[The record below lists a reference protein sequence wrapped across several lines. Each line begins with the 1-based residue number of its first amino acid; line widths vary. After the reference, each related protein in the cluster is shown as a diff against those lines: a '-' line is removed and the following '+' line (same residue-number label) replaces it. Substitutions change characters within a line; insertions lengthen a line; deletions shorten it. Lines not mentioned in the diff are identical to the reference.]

1 MIEDWLLVA
10 IVVIAATDTRA
21 GRRVL
26 LFGLPGRFGKASAV
40 GPAPAMMPSPE
51 GLLAGLIEVAGA
63 VARFERTVEAHAAEP
78 GFCPHAAADK
88 TPTGPG
94 SDHRLIPKSARQMP
108 CGHRPGCRRQMPTAT
123 GVDRFSTV
131 IVLVD
136 PYGSDSMPPGIMWS
150 DLVAQS
156 GPRAFFTR
164 RGASEGRW
172 SPSAAVWCRPGM
184 VADWR
189 GVSSDHFLCGETEE
203 PLAAAGWSRQ
213 VRECQTPHG
222 ANSSRLRLRRS
233 NSDCSWLLLSPGRGP
248 PDAADGALSRLSRRS
263 RRPRQGPVAGSGW

>member
-189 GVSSDHFLCGETEE
+189 GFPQTISSV
-203 PLAAAGWSRQ
+203 AR
-213 VRECQTPHG
+213 
-222 ANSSRLRLRRS
+222 
-233 NSDCSWLLLSPGRGP
+233 
-248 PDAADGALSRLSRRS
+248 RRS
-263 RRPRQGPVAGSGW
+263 RLQQQGGRGKYENARHLMVLTRQGFGCGVRTAIVRGCYLVQVEGRQTRQTARYLV